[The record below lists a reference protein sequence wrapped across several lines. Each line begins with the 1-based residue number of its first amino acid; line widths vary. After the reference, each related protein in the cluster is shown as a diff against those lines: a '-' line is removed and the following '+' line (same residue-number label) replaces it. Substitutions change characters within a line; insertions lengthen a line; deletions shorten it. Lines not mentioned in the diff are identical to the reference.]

1 MCEDS
6 PDSLA
11 FDSPYNYRMFM
22 RSSSQNVSS
31 LPSSYSYRFE
41 GASQSM
47 DATCCLPTSPTIS
60 LISNEMKFLRS
71 RPSEPNF
78 YSYHANAFL
87 QPSVS
92 YQKFSNES
100 FPRTSTETLSSHK
113 FSKRRLPTASVR
125 RNQTYAGFQPMF
137 HSIPSMDSDHDSESS
152 ATNYRRL
159 RKSISVDSPP
169 ESPGCYL
176 RKTEFIRA
184 ESYLSSEVFRNVLGR
199 SSSSIAIHQ
208 NADVRRGRIYN
219 RDRRDSLKLDL
230 KYETFLTGTSP
241 DCNSRDYRNI
251 KTKNVLKHDD
261 SIASIIS
268 EVKSKMVLSR
278 SHRKHKETENDDE
291 ALKEQLEGRVVSP
304 KMKDDLIKPKYI
316 SEKAIGLDNKFAG
329 SAVAAT
335 QNEESENVFEK
346 CRSTISASSIEAREA
361 DDEGIV
367 DEVFESPS
375 KHKKANNSVR
385 DKTVR
390 PKLSRQ
396 SASLES
402 SLKKR
407 GKSAERRSRNSSV
420 SIEEKPDYHEY
431 CSPTKSGKIPSSHA
445 IAKSQTK
452 SPRTSTTQSTIKT
465 KTPSGSDYDRDRGR
479 SRHLEGGHRE
489 SFKKNERTN
498 ERNSEQDRDASDR
511 EHKDGSLNRSLSNT
525 DTNLED
531 RIGE

>member
-1 MCEDS
+1 MCENS

-11 FDSPYNYRMFM
+11 FDSPYNYRLFM
-22 RSSSQNVSS
+22 RSSSQNASS

-41 GASQSM
+41 GGSQSL
-47 DATCCLPTSPTIS
+47 DANFCFSTLPTIS

-78 YSYHANAFL
+78 YSYRENSFH

-100 FPRTSTETLSSHK
+100 FPRSSTETLSSRK
-113 FSKRRLPTASVR
+113 FSKRRLPTASAR

-137 HSIPSMDSDHDSESS
+137 SSIPSIDSDHDSELSS
-152 ATNYRRL
+152 ANNYRRL
-159 RKSISVDSPP
+159 RKSVSVDSPP
-169 ESPGCYL
+169 DSPGCNF
-176 RKTEFIRA
+176 RKTDEFVRA
-184 ESYLSSEVFRNVLGR
+184 ESYLSSDVFKNVLGR
-199 SSSSIAIHQ
+199 SNSSIAIDQH
-208 NADVRRGRIYN
+208 ADDRRGRVFS
-219 RDRRDSLKLDL
+219 RDSLKLDL

-241 DCNSRDYRNI
+241 GCESRDHKNI
-251 KTKNVLKHDD
+251 KTKNVLQHAD

-268 EVKSKMVLSR
+268 EVKSKMVLSK
-278 SHRKHKETENDDE
+278 SHHKHKETENDDE

-316 SEKAIGLDNKFAG
+316 SEKAIGLDSKLAG
-329 SAVAAT
+329 RPK
-335 QNEESENVFEK
+335 NEESENVFEK
-346 CRSTISASSIEAREA
+346 CRSTISASSIEEREA
-361 DDEGIV
+361 DDEEIV

-375 KHKKANNSVR
+375 KHKKADSSVR
-385 DKTVR
+385 NKSVR

-407 GKSAERRSRNSSV
+407 EKSAERRSRNSSV
-420 SIEEKPDYHEY
+420 SIKEKPEY
-431 CSPTKSGKIPSSHA
+431 CSSTKSGKIPSSNA
-445 IAKSQTK
+445 IAKSPTK
-452 SPRTSTTQSTIKT
+452 SPRTITNQSTVKT